1 MRSYNKLILWMLVI
15 LVVIIIVACNSVA
28 RYQSSIFYDESKI
41 VREAD
46 SYTYRSKIG
55 NGRGNEYDI
64 KFASFSGMETI
75 YRIESDGENDVIVA
89 FEAIVQEGEFKVV
102 LITPDDEVINIVNGT
117 DEGNQTIKIKEGVS
131 RIKLV
136 GKKARGNISIKIH
149 AEDGVKIKKID

>member
-15 LVVIIIVACNSVA
+15 LVVMNIAACNSVVK
-28 RYQSSIFYDESKI
+28 YQSSIFHDESKI

-46 SYTYRSKIG
+46 SYTYGSRTS
-55 NGRGNEYDI
+55 NSRGNEYDI

-136 GKKARGNISIKIH
+136 GKKAKGEVSIKIH
-149 AEDGVKIKKID
+149 AEDGVKIEKID